1 MREDLLQ
8 ELENEYALLRSENER
23 EEERRRER
31 IRIEFPEIHEL
42 MLQREELV
50 FGTLRSIL
58 KHEAIG

>member
-31 IRIEFPEIHEL
+31 IRIEFPEIH
-42 MLQREELV
+42 
-50 FGTLRSIL
+50 
-58 KHEAIG
+58 